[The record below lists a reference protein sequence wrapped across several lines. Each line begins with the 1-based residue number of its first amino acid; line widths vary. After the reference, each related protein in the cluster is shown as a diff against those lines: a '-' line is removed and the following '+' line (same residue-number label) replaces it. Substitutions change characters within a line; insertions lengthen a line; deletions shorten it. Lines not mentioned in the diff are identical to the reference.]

1 MKFFRRLLGAIIIIA
16 ALIGMAASA
25 GLVYV
30 SNIVVESINEQA
42 NGIAGLV
49 SDNLNTTAEALE
61 SVKGTV
67 IEVNDS
73 VSTLSNTAS
82 SLSDS
87 VSSTEPLFD
96 QVKQVTTEDVPS
108 SIETVQETIPN
119 LVSVA
124 GTIDDTLTALS
135 GFGFNQKFFGRE
147 IDLDLGIDYD
157 PTQRFDQSM
166 QDLGDS
172 LDGLPESMRSLS
184 EDLDTTYSSL
194 EAVSLNIETLSTDL
208 AEINTQVETI
218 PPILDSYLESV
229 TGINTQLNGIID
241 NLGVQLEQAKIVIL
255 MVAIWFG
262 MLQLA
267 PLVIG
272 AQLLFAQRT
281 NESDRIAAGVRAEFA
296 KIEEEREL
304 SSDHTLEMP

>member
-1 MKFFRRLLGAIIIIA
+1 MKIFRRLLGAIIIIA
-16 ALIGMAASA
+16 AIIGIAASA

-30 SNIVVESINEQA
+30 SNIAIESINQQA
-42 NGIAGLV
+42 SGIAGLV
-49 SDNLNTTAEALE
+49 STNLNTTAEALE

-67 IEVNDS
+67 IEVNES
-73 VSTLSNTAS
+73 VATLSNTAS
-82 SLSDS
+82 SLSES

-96 QVKQVTTEDVPS
+96 QVKQVTTEDVPG

-166 QDLGDS
+166 QELGDS

-184 EDLDTTYSSL
+184 DDLDTTYDSL
-194 EAVSLNIETLSTDL
+194 EAVSVNIDTLSTDL
-208 AEINTQVETI
+208 ADINAQVETI
-218 PPILDSYLESV
+218 PPLLDSYLESV
-229 TGINTQLNGIID
+229 TGINTQLNGILD
-241 NLGVQLEQAKIVIL
+241 NLGTQLEQAKIIVL

-262 MLQLA
+262 VLQLA

-272 AQLLFAQRT
+272 IQLLFAQRT
-281 NESDRIAAGVRAEFA
+281 NESDRIMAGVRAEFA
-296 KIEEEREL
+296 KIEEERGL
-304 SSDHTLEMP
+304 NSDHTLEMP